1 MVRFRLLPS
10 DDKFFDLFNAAAT
23 NVAECSRRLGE
34 LVGQPGPGGAAT
46 IDAVIACERRGDDL
60 TRDILRRLN
69 TSFVTPF
76 DREDIHALAEELD
89 DVVDDVLEVALR
101 LDLGDRDVGAMP
113 ELKEQADVL
122 VAMADAVAK
131 LVAGLRSMDGLQPL
145 LDEVDR
151 LESEGDAIYRQ
162 ALRRLYSVEFKPRAT
177 LYWKDVVET
186 MEHALDTMEDIS
198 DVVEAIAL
206 KHA

>member
-1 MVRFRLLPS
+1 MRFRLLPT
-10 DDKFFDLFNAAAT
+10 DDGFFDLFNDAAT
-23 NVAECSRRLGE
+23 QRRRCSRQLRE
-34 LVGQPGPGGAAT
+34 LLEGADPRADIS
-46 IDAVIACERRGDDL
+46 IDEVIDFEHRGDEL
-60 TRDILRRLN
+60 TRTIMRRLN

-89 DVVDDVLEVALR
+89 DVVDDMLEVALR
-101 LDLGDRDVGAMP
+101 LDLGDRDVTAMP
-113 ELKEQADVL
+113 ELKQQADVL
-122 VAMADAVAK
+122 VSMADSVA
-131 LVAGLRSMDGLQPL
+131 LMVAGLRSMEGLHPH
-145 LDEVDR
+145 LDAVDR

-162 ALRRLYSVEFKPRAT
+162 ALRRLYSDEFPARAT